1 MSRHYAAAGAVLDRT
16 VSRPVIVVDD
26 LAHLRGPSLGTITL
40 PVALDWTPRD
50 GYDLSRPAAVRSLY
64 QVVLREARTE
74 ADIETY
80 LNADV
85 LASVWESLTLP
96 AVVRQFWEETHPS
109 LVR

>member
-1 MSRHYAAAGAVLDRT
+1 MSRYYAAAGAVLDRT

-26 LAHLRGPSLGTITL
+26 LSRLHGPSVGVVML
-40 PVALDWTPRD
+40 PVGLDWTPRN

-64 QVVLREARTE
+64 QVVLREARDE

-85 LASVWESLTLP
+85 LASVWGSLTLP
-96 AVVRQFWEETHPS
+96 AAVRQFWEDAHPS
-109 LVR
+109 LTL